1 MVFWGKKAVNN
12 NVLALFLIFI
22 IFLVLFSTFKILNY
36 NNVNVYTAN
45 AVANVSFCF
54 NYPPTPIFD
63 NCPNSTYVLQEY
75 NCIVN
80 TSDYF
85 ENQTHIFSDNTYLF
99 DINSSTG
106 EIKFTPQIGDEGNH
120 LINITVV
127 DDSDCSVNFDSG
139 ILNLTILP
147 KQNNETLVIF
157 DDSDLNKTI
166 YKYQPIM
173 FYANYTDNNNTITNA
188 SCNISFNTQGFFSQ
202 YYNMTFDNNS
212 GLYFYNHTTG
222 FLQGE
227 HLFKIVCRNLDQNYS
242 SIENTSTFYI
252 TNRPPYLYHVFPNIT
267 MKQGSSV
274 SGYNLNDYFKDLDF
288 DVLYFTHS
296 NPSYITI
303 LINNDGVVTIIPE
316 PWYHGT
322 KTVFFYANDT
332 YINNLVPSNA
342 FNITVEPVTVTP
354 PDTSSSSGGGG
365 GGAASVI
372 CIENWYCYDWG
383 ECLPTGI
390 QTRQCIDLTGCNTT
404 RNKPEVVRNCT
415 YIGTCY
421 DNIKNCHDNLCEEGV
436 DCGGPCN
443 PCPSCFDGIKNQ
455 NEEGI
460 DCGGV
465 CDPCQENITEPINIE
480 YPKNV
485 EEEKNNFNF
494 TPIGIF
500 LSAFILALISA
511 LLHDKI
517 TPILSK
523 LLFIVPAKKK
533 VSLTLEANTIILLE
547 LLLKDFSEGRIN
559 YDNAVD
565 KTFYL
570 LQELLK
576 KEFSFKEEKTLE
588 ELKKYNKKLGKK
600 YGRILDSIIKDLEVA
615 SFTNKK
621 VDLKK
626 TINNILKLTYYFMT
640 TQKYYDSLNRILD
653 YSEKEKTLLLEKIL
667 TSIELLYSNKRL
679 ESSKNL
685 FKEAKF
691 YYKYLKSKKD
701 KNKFREKMLFF
712 EEKFKN

>member
-1 MVFWGKKAVNN
+1 MVFWGKKAINN

-36 NNVNVYTAN
+36 YNVNVYTAN

-54 NYPPTPIFD
+54 NYPPTPVFD
-63 NCPNSTYVLQEY
+63 NCSNTTYVLQEY
-75 NCIVN
+75 NCFVN

-85 ENQTHIFSDNTYLF
+85 ENQSHLFSDNTNLF

-106 EIKFTPQIGDEGNH
+106 EIKFTPQIGDEGNY

-127 DDSDCSVNFDSG
+127 DDSGCSVNFDSG

-157 DDSDLNKTI
+157 DDSDLNITI
-166 YKYQPIM
+166 YKFQPIM
-173 FYANYTDNNNTITNA
+173 FYANYTDDNNTITNA
-188 SCNISFNTQGFFSQ
+188 SCNISFNTNGFFSQ

-212 GLYFYNHTTG
+212 GLYFYNYTTG

-227 HLFKIVCRNLDQNYS
+227 HLFKVRCRNLDENYS

-267 MKQGSSV
+267 MRQGSSV
-274 SGYNLNDYFKDLDF
+274 TGYNLNDYFKDPDL

-296 NPSYITI
+296 NPSYINI
-303 LINNDGVVTIIPE
+303 IISNDGTVTIIPE
-316 PWYHGT
+316 PWYSGT

-332 YINNLVPSNA
+332 YSSLVPSNA
-342 FNITVEPVTVTP
+342 FNITVKPITVSP
-354 PDTSSSSGGGG
+354 PDTSSSGGGG
-365 GGAASVI
+365 GGSPSII

-460 DCGGV
+460 DCGGP
-465 CDPCQENITEPINIE
+465 CDPCQKNITKPIKINYTSKPE
-480 YPKNV
+480 NK
-485 EEEKNNFNF
+485 KDNFDF
-494 TPIGIF
+494 TLIGIF

-511 LLHDKI
+511 LLHDKL

-559 YDNAVD
+559 YNDTVD
-565 KTFYL
+565 KAFYL

-640 TQKYYDSLNRILD
+640 TQKYYDNLNRILD
-653 YSEKEKTLLLEKIL
+653 YSEKEKSLLLEKIL